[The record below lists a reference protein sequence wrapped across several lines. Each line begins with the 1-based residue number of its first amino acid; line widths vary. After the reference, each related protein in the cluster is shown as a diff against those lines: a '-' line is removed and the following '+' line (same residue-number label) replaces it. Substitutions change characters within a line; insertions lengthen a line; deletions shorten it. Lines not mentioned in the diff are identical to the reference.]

1 MEMPGV
7 AAAVALAL
15 SLIIVNL
22 AGQCSGQLQFGF
34 YNGKCRDGNGF
45 QRNVEDIVKQKVK
58 EKFSSDTTI
67 VAALLRM
74 QFHDCFVNGCDASIL
89 LDVPNGEKTAPP
101 NLSVRGYEFIEDIK
115 TEIENT
121 CPGIVSCADII
132 VMATRDAVVE
142 SDIKKMGTGWYPVQ
156 TGRRDGRVSSAQNV
170 NLPSP
175 SIPVP
180 QAIAA
185 FSSKKL
191 STIDMVYLLGG
202 GHSVGVAHCGLFE
215 NRLYDF
221 KNTGN
226 PDPAMN
232 TTLLQTLQTLC
243 PRNSGSPNSANLD
256 QDPLKSSSVDK
267 SFYEQIRLGNGILEV
282 DQQLALDPNTRFLV
296 ARIAGSNDFSFQFGR
311 AMIKLG
317 AVDVKIGRDGEI
329 RKKCAAVNSPNRS
342 SDGNVFNLFG

>member
-1 MEMPGV
+1 MEMPRV
-7 AAAVALAL
+7 AAALALAL
-15 SLIIVNL
+15 SLIFVNM
-22 AGQCSGQLQFGF
+22 ASQCSGQLQFGF
-34 YNGKCRDGNGF
+34 YNGKCKDRNGF

-58 EKFSSDTTI
+58 ARFSTDTTI

-101 NLSVRGYEFIEDIK
+101 NLSVRGYDFIEEIK

-121 CPGIVSCADII
+121 CPGVVSCADII

-142 SDIKKMGTGWYPVQ
+142 SRTGWYPVQ

-170 NLPSP
+170 KLPSP
-175 SIPVP
+175 SIPIP

-185 FSSKKL
+185 FNSKRL
-191 STIDMVYLLGG
+191 STIDMVYLLG
-202 GHSVGVAHCGLFE
+202 GHSVGVAHCGLFQ

-221 KNTGN
+221 KNTGH
-226 PDPAMN
+226 PDPTMN
-232 TTLLQTLQTLC
+232 TTLLKTLQTLC
-243 PRNSGSPNSANLD
+243 PQNSGSTNSANLD

-267 SFYEQIRLGNGILEV
+267 SYYEQIRLGNGILEV
-282 DQQLALDPNTRFLV
+282 DQQLALDSNTRFSV
-296 ARIAGSNDFSFQFGR
+296 ARIAESNDFSFQFGR

-317 AVDVKIGRDGEI
+317 AVDVKIGKDGEI
-329 RKKCAAVNSPNRS
+329 RKRCAAVNSPN
-342 SDGNVFNLFG
+342 GNSGGNIFNIFG

>member
-7 AAAVALAL
+7 AAGVALAL
-15 SLIIVNL
+15 ILIIVNL

-45 QRNVEDIVKQKVK
+45 QRKVEDIVKQKVK

-226 PDPAMN
+226 PDP
-232 TTLLQTLQTLC
+232 
-243 PRNSGSPNSANLD
+243 
-256 QDPLKSSSVDK
+256 DPLKSSSVDK
-267 SFYEQIRLGNGILEV
+267 SFFEQIRLGNGILEV
-282 DQQLALDPNTRFLV
+282 DQQLAVDSNTRFPV

-329 RKKCAAVNSPNRS
+329 RKKCAAVNSPSRS
-342 SDGNVFNLFG
+342 SGGNFFNLFG

>member
-15 SLIIVNL
+15 ILIIVSL
-22 AGQCSGQLQFGF
+22 AGQCSGQLKFGF

-45 QRNVEDIVKQKVK
+45 QRNVEDIVRQKVK

-142 SDIKKMGTGWYPVQ
+142 SDINKMGTGWYPVQ

-232 TTLLQTLQTLC
+232 TTLLQNPT
-243 PRNSGSPNSANLD
+243 NSLVLEILA
-256 QDPLKSSSVDK
+256 DPLKSSSVDK

-282 DQQLALDPNTRFLV
+282 DQQLALDPNTRFPGGKNSWKQ
-296 ARIAGSNDFSFQFGR
+296 RFQLSVWSGH
-311 AMIKLG
+311 
-317 AVDVKIGRDGEI
+317 D
-329 RKKCAAVNSPNRS
+329 
-342 SDGNVFNLFG
+342 

>member
-1 MEMPGV
+1 MEMPRV
-7 AAAVALAL
+7 AAALALAL
-15 SLIIVNL
+15 SLIFVSM

-34 YNGKCRDGNGF
+34 YNGKCKDRNGF

-58 EKFSSDTTI
+58 ARFSTDTTI

-101 NLSVRGYEFIEDIK
+101 NLSVRGYDFIEEIK

-121 CPGIVSCADII
+121 CPGVVSCADII

-142 SDIKKMGTGWYPVQ
+142 SDMKSRTGWYPVQ

-170 NLPSP
+170 KLPSP
-175 SIPVP
+175 STPIP

-185 FSSKKL
+185 FNSKRL

-202 GHSVGVAHCGLFE
+202 GHSVGVAHCGLFQ

-221 KNTGN
+221 KNTGH
-226 PDPAMN
+226 PDPTMN
-232 TTLLQTLQTLC
+232 TTLLKTLQTLC
-243 PRNSGSPNSANLD
+243 PQNSGSTNSANLD

-267 SFYEQIRLGNGILEV
+267 SYYEQIRLGNGILEV
-282 DQQLALDPNTRFLV
+282 DQQLALDSNTRFSV
-296 ARIAGSNDFSFQFGR
+296 ARIAESNDFSFQFGR

-317 AVDVKIGRDGEI
+317 AVDVKIGKDGEI
-329 RKKCAAVNSPNRS
+329 RKRCAAVNSPN
-342 SDGNVFNLFG
+342 GNSGGNIFNIFG

>member
-1 MEMPGV
+1 MEMPRV
-7 AAAVALAL
+7 AAALALAL
-15 SLIIVNL
+15 SLIFVSM

-34 YNGKCRDGNGF
+34 YNGKCRDRNGF
-45 QRNVEDIVKQKVK
+45 QRDVEDIVKQKVK
-58 EKFSSDTTI
+58 ARFSTDTTI

-74 QFHDCFVNGCDASIL
+74 QFHDCFVNS
-89 LDVPNGEKTAPP
+89 
-101 NLSVRGYEFIEDIK
+101 R
-115 TEIENT
+115 
-121 CPGIVSCADII
+121 
-132 VMATRDAVVE
+132 
-142 SDIKKMGTGWYPVQ
+142 TGWYPVQ

-170 NLPSP
+170 KLPSP

-185 FSSKKL
+185 FNSKRL

-202 GHSVGVAHCGLFE
+202 GHSVGVAHCGLFQ

-226 PDPAMN
+226 PDPTMN
-232 TTLLQTLQTLC
+232 TTLLKTLQTLC
-243 PRNSGSPNSANLD
+243 PQNSNSNNSANLD

-267 SFYEQIRLGNGILEV
+267 SFFEQIRLGNGILEV
-282 DQQLALDPNTRFLV
+282 DQQLALDSNTRFSV

-317 AVDVKIGRDGEI
+317 AVDVKTGKDGEI
-329 RKKCAAVNSPNRS
+329 RRRCAAVNSPS
-342 SDGNVFNLFG
+342 GNSGRNIFNIFG